1 MLNKFLVF
9 YASLMLTMGLLI
21 LFLLIS
27 AEIAD
32 ISINLD
38 QGKPTISSEVEAK
51 PLASLL
57 IATDKTTYTGDE
69 TIKITLENRSEDKLA
84 QSDSSSLSVKARPDL
99 GKNFEI
105 AFIEQKIGNE
115 WIAIEPVKRCAS
127 PCNLACQEKTAIEIG
142 KKEVYVWNQEI
153 ERCNGDKTST
163 EKVPT
168 GEYRVST
175 ATSDA
180 SDQNTKMIHSNVFR
194 ISNLSM
200 N

>member
-142 KKEVYVWNQEI
+142 KKEVYAWNQEI